1 MDLRGASFK
10 IMLIFYPFLTHLH
23 ISNLRSVHHDI
34 KCRHMMSRL
43 TMNGK
48 VIEDGRAYEVYTSQ
62 KEIEKIQKKLNDKV
76 LVNSIAKKLENGN
89 TSAQPILI
97 DTASFNREE
106 LQEYIAISEKIERL
120 MQLNKSC
127 QWLNN
132 PTPLKAIMTQEEL
145 FECPFD
151 NDHFY
156 MALED
161 ANLFGPRQIT
171 DLDASNSS
179 ENATQSNDENVNAD
193 IGPSRGATP
202 TKLPCTDSVITSFKT
217 QMSNSLGS
225 PPPPYQELDSAKSCC
240 EKTEPEVPTRST
252 EELRKKNEQ
261 CMVAK
266 EKPQEKAH
274 ESKDQRKSDPPVP
287 PTTTS
292 KSKQSPNLP
301 RKPNVKQLVQLFD
314 SKISQLMCHDSTEKK
329 YSKSSIAKPALI
341 KPQQV
346 EELYI
351 SKLTVVFK
359 PTPKRGGCLPKQRIP
374 PRPLLRKLRKRCHD
388 TVTSMSFD
396 TYGPPKK
403 IHRTWIEDFQPK
415 AIIRNL
421 QIGLFC
427 DWIIEKY
434 VLSFDIT
441 TVENSEDS
449 FTNADEANTAKC
461 LVKLKLK
468 PPENELQKSHDHNS
482 AALSEHQ
489 LRVQASLQ
497 RLNIPDWF
505 RQYNQNTSRSP
516 EGNTTAY
523 KPGNFTRKRT
533 TESGRWAGLNSKTT
547 SLSSLGSQRSDRS
560 PLLLSPSAHSHHGG
574 QVVQQPGAT
583 TTSAYGTGGGAG
595 AFSRWST
602 SHLNS
607 SQTSPSV
614 SQRGSFTRGGPINS
628 SFISVASGQSSVIR
642 SSYRQPYLGW
652 RSTEKLSQ
660 RTPHERLASSLIA
673 QQQRTSP
680 TQRNASGAAN
690 GDNGKLLPV
699 TPEIQSSIKEVTSA
713 IVHYVNDQTQQQ
725 QRSRSASPNSRKCWL
740 ESSFVGIRP
749 LDSPQTPVIENTATA
764 FSSATNTNNSV
775 SSSQYNNYNYNYN
788 YNTNNSSSN
797 TLTAIT
803 TPNSVGGIGIT
814 TAITTNPH
822 VLRMNGLS
830 IVGGAPERSLS
841 TASLEDVL
849 ASLLGLPSSSAS
861 SGGVQGVN
869 VGAGA
874 GAGVGASVGV
884 GVNVNAGPSST
895 SEPYAR
901 STTTGDSASQS
912 LVTFRHMPQQL
923 QQPQNPQSQLQLQQ
937 SQQQLLAQLQAEQQR
952 LRRRSEGD
960 APQQQKQQQPSLHN
974 QNAKTNSSVSNTIGL
989 PTHTNA
995 GNYPAD
1001 GNATVIGGGGT
1012 GSGSCVIGTGN
1023 ATLSTRRVS
1032 LGDSSESNNKTTS
1045 ELQIKCRN
1053 TKCDRSATPADA
1065 KKYYKSCHNC
1075 THLYCSREC
1084 RRAHWEKHR
1093 KACLHSRASNLC
1105 RQVLATCKDDVDSQ
1119 RHLSLLARKGFLSQG
1134 RGVVRVLFRSA
1145 EAAESFIKHGF
1156 QCMGEASYVRWPDL
1170 MPAEMGLE
1178 LYSELLKLSTEYKP
1192 DSKMLIYVAI
1202 CVVSEAPG
1210 MGQAPVR
1217 WERQLVSR
1225 CAKLKLCKSILAEL
1239 EQQLQ
1244 ALQQQQPQPPLT
1256 VVAVPEPT
1264 TEILILTFNP
1274 SLRSNANQGEL
1285 ILSNILDILS
1295 RRGVLLRKH
1304 YPEIYQRLQTYTDG
1318 QTEKFNPVTLHPRDS
1333 QTGKSF
1339 VCIIMPVYSSDSDV
1353 IKLPSASDG
1362 GNRVTTIDVGS
1373 PAALAQL
1380 DDDELL
1386 TRSTS

>member
-1 MDLRGASFK
+1 M
-10 IMLIFYPFLTHLH
+10 
-23 ISNLRSVHHDI
+23 
-34 KCRHMMSRL
+34 
-43 TMNGK
+43 
-48 VIEDGRAYEVYTSQ
+48 IEYNQ
-62 KEIEKIQKKLNDKV
+62 
-76 LVNSIAKKLENGN
+76 
-89 TSAQPILI
+89 
-97 DTASFNREE
+97 
-106 LQEYIAISEKIERL
+106 
-120 MQLNKSC
+120 
-127 QWLNN
+127 
-132 PTPLKAIMTQEEL
+132 
-145 FECPFD
+145 
-151 NDHFY
+151 
-156 MALED
+156 
-161 ANLFGPRQIT
+161 
-171 DLDASNSS
+171 
-179 ENATQSNDENVNAD
+179 
-193 IGPSRGATP
+193 
-202 TKLPCTDSVITSFKT
+202 
-217 QMSNSLGS
+217 
-225 PPPPYQELDSAKSCC
+225 
-240 EKTEPEVPTRST
+240 
-252 EELRKKNEQ
+252 
-261 CMVAK
+261 
-266 EKPQEKAH
+266 
-274 ESKDQRKSDPPVP
+274 
-287 PTTTS
+287 
-292 KSKQSPNLP
+292 
-301 RKPNVKQLVQLFD
+301 
-314 SKISQLMCHDSTEKK
+314 
-329 YSKSSIAKPALI
+329 
-341 KPQQV
+341 
-346 EELYI
+346 
-351 SKLTVVFK
+351 
-359 PTPKRGGCLPKQRIP
+359 
-374 PRPLLRKLRKRCHD
+374 
-388 TVTSMSFD
+388 
-396 TYGPPKK
+396 
-403 IHRTWIEDFQPK
+403 
-415 AIIRNL
+415 
-421 QIGLFC
+421 
-427 DWIIEKY
+427 
-434 VLSFDIT
+434 
-441 TVENSEDS
+441 
-449 FTNADEANTAKC
+449 
-461 LVKLKLK
+461 
-468 PPENELQKSHDHNS
+468 PPENELQKSHDHNP

-574 QVVQQPGAT
+574 QAAQQHGTAG
-583 TTSAYGTGGGAG
+583 TSVYSAAGGGGGGAG

-652 RSTEKLSQ
+652 RSQEKLSQ
-660 RTPHERLASSLIA
+660 RTPHERLASSLLA

-680 TQRNASGAAN
+680 TQRTAGVTAN
-690 GDNGKLLPV
+690 GDNGKLQPV

-713 IVHYVNDQTQQQ
+713 IVHYVNDQTQQQQQQQ

-749 LDSPQTPVIENTATA
+749 LDSPQTPVIETTATA
-764 FSSATNTNNSV
+764 FSSATNTNNNTATNNSI

-788 YNTNNSSSN
+788 TSNSSSN

-861 SGGVQGVN
+861 SSGGVQGVN

-874 GAGVGASVGV
+874 GAGAALGASVGV
-884 GVNVNAGPSST
+884 GVNVNAGPAAT
-895 SEPYAR
+895 SDPYAR

-912 LVTFRHMPQQL
+912 LVTFRHMPQQ
-923 QQPQNPQSQLQLQQ
+923 QQPPQIPQSQTQLQQ
-937 SQQQLLAQLQAEQQR
+937 SQQQLLLVQLQAEQQR

-960 APQQQKQQQPSLHN
+960 APQQQKQQQLQQQQQQQ
-974 QNAKTNSSVSNTIGL
+974 QNAKTNSSTGNSIGA
-989 PTHTNA
+989 TTQHTNVVGYYQDA
-995 GNYPAD
+995 SINSQHASAVGGVGGGSGVIGA
-1001 GNATVIGGGGT
+1001 GNATV
-1012 GSGSCVIGTGN
+1012 
-1023 ATLSTRRVS
+1023 STRRVS

-1239 EQQLQ
+1239 DQQHQ
-1244 ALQQQQPQPPLT
+1244 ALQLQQQLQPQPPLT

-1274 SLRSNANQGEL
+1274 SLRSNNGHGEL

-1304 YPEIYQRLQTYTDG
+1304 YPEIYQRLQTFTDG
-1318 QTEKFNPVTLHPRDS
+1318 QTDKFNPVTLHPRDS

-1339 VCIIMPVYSSDSDV
+1339 VCIIMPVHTSDSDV